1 VKRFFPS
8 EFGSNTNLP
17 DVASIQYLQPKIKFA
32 HYVEEKAKE
41 GLIEYTLVNTGG
53 LIEYAIRTEFYGIN
67 FYERNFHRI
76 GDGKQL
82 NTFTSL
88 PDTGKYV
95 VAILKRPELTRNA
108 DIFVSSFD
116 SDYMSLIDLLEKET
130 GERFT
135 IYEETPE
142 EQVAMGVPTNLV
154 EMRAMLLDGRGL
166 VTRGGTKL
174 WNDKFPEVK
183 PMTLEEVVKQC
194 VKELSQSLSRQS

>member
-1 VKRFFPS
+1 MKRFFPS

-17 DVASIQYLQPKIKFA
+17 DVASITYLQPKIKFA
-32 HYVEEKAKE
+32 HYVEQKAKE

-53 LIEYAIRTEFYGIN
+53 LAEYAIKTDFYGID
-67 FYERNFHRI
+67 FYERTFHRI

-95 VAILKRPELTRNA
+95 VAILKKPDLTKNA

-116 SDYMSLIDLLEKET
+116 SDYMSIIDLLEKET
-130 GERFT
+130 GDMFT
-135 IYEETPE
+135 IYEETPD
-142 EQVAMGVPTNLV
+142 EQIAMGAPKFLV

-174 WNDKFPEVK
+174 WNDEFPEVK
-183 PMTLEEVVKQC
+183 PMTLEQVVKQC
-194 VKELSQSLSRQS
+194 FRELRENKQS